1 MEKLIIRCE
10 ACGVELVSHPSK
22 TRCCGC
28 SNLTT
33 VTGEQISANNLS
45 LVVLLNNEKSVKKSQ
60 LLSDA
65 DLKYQEDRR
74 KRKVRKLYYEER

>member
-1 MEKLIIRCE
+1 MEGLVVCCK
-10 ACGVELVSHPSK
+10 ACGVELISHPTK

-45 LVVLLNNEKSVKKSQ
+45 LVILNNVKESIKKSH

>member
-1 MEKLIIRCE
+1 MNPLIVGCK

-33 VTGEQISANNLS
+33 VTGERISANNLS
-45 LVVLLNNEKSVKKSQ
+45 LVVLLNNENSVKKSQ